1 MDHIIREMRSEE
13 YCLLSDFLYEAV
25 YIPDGI
31 EPPPKSV
38 IESPELQEY
47 IIEFGNRKHDK
58 ALVAE
63 IQGKVVGVIWVRIM
77 NDYGNI
83 DDDTPSLA
91 MSVKNIEDWVLEL
104 YY

>member
-1 MDHIIREMRSEE
+1 MNYIIREMRSEE
-13 YCLLSDFLYEAV
+13 YSLLSDFLYEAI

-47 IIEFGNRKHDK
+47 IMNFGNRKHDK

-63 IQGKVVGVIWVRIM
+63 IKGKSSRG
-77 NDYGNI
+77 YLG
-83 DDDTPSLA
+83 
-91 MSVKNIEDWVLEL
+91 KNNE
-104 YY
+104 